1 MSLPWPSSCSA
12 LRALGCTYPPER
24 TGIRGSPA
32 SPAEVT
38 STPCRSAHQWVARA
52 SPVRLAKVALAV
64 SAPPQPGGRPT
75 SCRSQ
80 SSVTVSAASASRD
93 EARTNAFWSSRD
105 TTQSAASAAGVDPP
119 ITKWKK
125 RGPAEAVAVAVPTR
139 SSVSTA
145 AWVPDPC
152 SGSDPPSSPSIGSA
166 VRS

>member
-1 MSLPWPSSCSA
+1 
-12 LRALGCTYPPER
+12 
-24 TGIRGSPA
+24 
-32 SPAEVT
+32 
-38 STPCRSAHQWVARA
+38 
-52 SPVRLAKVALAV
+52 LAKVALAV
-64 SAPPQPGGRPT
+64 SAPPQPAGRPT

-80 SSVTVSAASASRD
+80 SSATVSAASARRD
-93 EARTNAFWSSRD
+93 DARTNAFWSSRD

-125 RGPAEAVAVAVPTR
+125 RGPADAVAVAVPTR

-166 VRS
+166 ARSYTSRFGNPSRNGPAASTTRVSAASVSPCSTNGSPTPLPSP